1 MRRGRDGASV
11 VNETRSGGQTA
22 EPSDGGGQP
31 AYRARPPGDA
41 VVDTEEATDRIAW
54 LDITCLYQKI
64 YSNGAG
70 GRKAMKCQHCEKPAT
85 FHITELTEPGGPQI
99 LHLCEEHARGYL
111 TQEAT
116 TPAASVASVLAK
128 QLKLGQTADELAK
141 LDQKE
146 CPVCGIT
153 FFDFRN
159 AGRLGCPYDYTAFEQ
174 DLIPLLI
181 NIHDAQEHR
190 GKRPKRK
197 APSID
202 RQAELIQ
209 LRREMEEAV
218 EREDYE
224 RASEIRDQLRAMD
237 ESSIDP
243 QGEE

>member
-1 MRRGRDGASV
+1 MVD
-11 VNETRSGGQTA
+11 T
-22 EPSDGGGQP
+22 
-31 AYRARPPGDA
+31 PPG
-41 VVDTEEATDRIAW
+41 TDRIAW
-54 LDITCLYQKI
+54 FDFSCLYLKI
-64 YSNGAG
+64 YGDPARESPETRNAW
-70 GRKAMKCQHCEKPAT
+70 GRAAMKCQHCEKPAT

-111 TQEAT
+111 TQEGSS

-181 NIHDAQEHR
+181 NIHDAEEHR
-190 GKRPKRK
+190 GKRPKRQ
-197 APSID
+197 APSAD
-202 RQAELIQ
+202 LQAELIQ
-209 LRREMEEAV
+209 LRREMEDAI

-224 RASEIRDQLRAMD
+224 RASEIRDKLQSMS
-237 ESSIDP
+237 ESPTDDDSADDDP
-243 QGEE
+243 EG